1 MSNVINRFL
10 LVAISILIVVV
21 LITKWQMMTEIGYDT
36 QRQETAEVITATT
49 AIDAEKSKTMLG
61 SEVRNWIRYNVD
73 SEKCTIE
80 VKARDKDRAEVVRSF
95 DDVKQYDS
103 EVFVNAASTY
113 SYNVIDGVG
122 KNTVVFTEEVM

>member
-21 LITKWQMMTEIGYDT
+21 LITKWQMMIEIGYDT
-36 QRQETAEVITATT
+36 QRQEIAEVITVTT

-73 SEKCTIE
+73 SEKYTVE
-80 VKARDKDRAEVVRSF
+80 VKARDKERAEVVRSF

>member
-49 AIDAEKSKTMLG
+49 AIGAEKSKTMLG

-73 SEKCTIE
+73 SEKYTIE
-80 VKARDKDRAEVVRSF
+80 VKAMDKERAEVVRSF

-122 KNTVVFTEEVM
+122 KTQLYLQRR

>member
-36 QRQETAEVITATT
+36 QRQETAKVITATT

-73 SEKCTIE
+73 SEKYTIE
-80 VKARDKDRAEVVRSF
+80 VKARDKERAEVVRSF

-122 KNTVVFTEEVM
+122 KSTVVFTEEVM

>member
-1 MSNVINRFL
+1 MSNLINIFL

-49 AIDAEKSKTMLG
+49 AIGAEKSKTMLG

-73 SEKCTIE
+73 SEKYTIE
-80 VKARDKDRAEVVRSF
+80 VKAMDKERAEVVRSF

>member
-21 LITKWQMMTEIGYDT
+21 LITKWQMMTKIGYDT

-61 SEVRNWIRYNVD
+61 SEVRNWIRYNVG
-73 SEKCTIE
+73 SKKYTIE

-122 KNTVVFTEEVM
+122 KSTVVFTEEVM

>member
-49 AIDAEKSKTMLG
+49 AIGAEKSKTMLG

-73 SEKCTIE
+73 SEKYTIE
-80 VKARDKDRAEVVRSF
+80 VKAMDKERAEVVRSF

-122 KNTVVFTEEVM
+122 KSTVVFTEEVM

>member
-10 LVAISILIVVV
+10 LVVISILIVVV
-21 LITKWQMMTEIGYDT
+21 LITKWQMMTKIGYDT

-73 SEKCTIE
+73 SEKYTIE
-80 VKARDKDRAEVVRSF
+80 VKARDKDRAEVVGSF

-122 KNTVVFTEEVM
+122 KSTVVFTEEVM

>member
-21 LITKWQMMTEIGYDT
+21 LITKWQMMTKIGYDT

-49 AIDAEKSKTMLG
+49 AIDVEKSKTMLG
-61 SEVRNWIRYNVD
+61 SEVRNWIRYNVG
-73 SEKCTIE
+73 SEKYTIE
-80 VKARDKDRAEVVRSF
+80 VKARDKEIAEVVRSF

>member
-73 SEKCTIE
+73 SEKYTIE
-80 VKARDKDRAEVVRSF
+80 VKARDKERAEVVRSF

-122 KNTVVFTEEVM
+122 KSTVVFTEEVM

>member
-21 LITKWQMMTEIGYDT
+21 LITKWQMMTKIGYDT

-73 SEKCTIE
+73 SEKYTIE

-122 KNTVVFTEEVM
+122 KSTVVFTEEVM

>member
-36 QRQETAEVITATT
+36 QRQETAKVITVTT

-73 SEKCTIE
+73 SEKYTIE
-80 VKARDKDRAEVVRSF
+80 VKARDNERAEVVRSF

-122 KNTVVFTEEVM
+122 KSTVVFTEEVM

>member
-49 AIDAEKSKTMLG
+49 AIGAEKSKTMLG

-73 SEKCTIE
+73 SEKYTIE
-80 VKARDKDRAEVVRSF
+80 VKAMDKERAEVVRSF
-95 DDVKQYDS
+95 CKCRKYLQLQCYRWCRKKHSCIYRGGDVD
-103 EVFVNAASTY
+103 
-113 SYNVIDGVG
+113 
-122 KNTVVFTEEVM
+122 

>member
-10 LVAISILIVVV
+10 LVAISIMIVVV
-21 LITKWQMMTEIGYDT
+21 LITKWQMMTKIGYDT

-61 SEVRNWIRYNVD
+61 TEVRNWIRYNVG
-73 SEKCTIE
+73 SEKYTIE
-80 VKARDKDRAEVVRSF
+80 VKARDKEIAEVVRSF

>member
-21 LITKWQMMTEIGYDT
+21 LITKWQMMTKIGYDT

-61 SEVRNWIRYNVD
+61 SEVRNWIGYNVD
-73 SEKCTIE
+73 SEKYTIE

-122 KNTVVFTEEVM
+122 KSTVVFTEEVM

>member
-36 QRQETAEVITATT
+36 QRQETAKVITATT
-49 AIDAEKSKTMLG
+49 AIDVEKSKTMLG

-73 SEKCTIE
+73 SEKYTIE
-80 VKARDKDRAEVVRSF
+80 VKARDKERAEVVRSF

-122 KNTVVFTEEVM
+122 KSTVVFTEEVM

>member
-21 LITKWQMMTEIGYDT
+21 LITKWQMMTKIGYDT

-61 SEVRNWIRYNVD
+61 SEVRNWIRYNVG
-73 SEKCTIE
+73 SEKYTIE
-80 VKARDKDRAEVVRSF
+80 VKARDKEIAEVVRSF

-122 KNTVVFTEEVM
+122 KSTVVFTEEVM

>member
-49 AIDAEKSKTMLG
+49 AIEAEKSKTMLG

-73 SEKCTIE
+73 SEKYTIE
-80 VKARDKDRAEVVRSF
+80 VKARDKERAEVVRSF

-122 KNTVVFTEEVM
+122 KSTVVFTEEVM

>member
-21 LITKWQMMTEIGYDT
+21 LITKWQMMTKIGYDT

-73 SEKCTIE
+73 SEKYTIE
-80 VKARDKDRAEVVRSF
+80 VKARDKDRAEVVGSF

-122 KNTVVFTEEVM
+122 KSTVVFTEEVM

>member
-36 QRQETAEVITATT
+36 QRQETAKVITATT

-73 SEKCTIE
+73 SEKYTIE
-80 VKARDKDRAEVVRSF
+80 VKARDKERAEVVRSF